1 MSLLQTDF
9 GVQRLPC
16 EKHWSKAFCLAPQ
29 CRTQDFIT
37 QMSPC
42 QKAFPGLTI
51 SMPSLYSVLSYSLY
65 LSLSEMFCP

>member
-9 GVQRLPC
+9 GVRRLPC
-16 EKHWSKAFCLAPQ
+16 EKHWSKAFCLALQ

-37 QMSPC
+37 QTSPC

-65 LSLSEMFCP
+65 LSLSEMSCP